1 MFGGITGQLLKGHES
16 VNLTQ
21 SYVFFR
27 DKFTVKEEAK
37 QNRVTRIG
45 LKFKV
50 FDSSLATHIIS

>member
-1 MFGGITGQLLKGHES
+1 MLGGSTGQLLKGQES
-16 VNLTQ
+16 VTLTQ
-21 SYVFFR
+21 SYVLFK